1 MQATVDGSGVE
12 IHYEVEGDGPP
23 LILHTGG
30 GGDLEM
36 WRTAGYTTGLAGR
49 RLILIDHRGHGASGR
64 PSDRGQHRIDR
75 YVEDVLAV
83 ADAVDEPRFCFFG
96 YSAGAAVGYRLAARH
111 PDRIVGLIGLGA
123 VGPGPSVDE
132 GDLELA
138 ARIRR
143 EGSDALV
150 TWLRED
156 EPDFPEWFAD
166 QMRSTDPEMFALL
179 LEAWAAWGGPW
190 EEFEK
195 VEAQTL
201 VVVGQLEE
209 GTDDDAA
216 VHARR
221 AAEAIPHGRAVVLPE
236 LGHVMA
242 FVRADLVLPH
252 ARAFLDDVAPMTGE
266 AAIGEVER

>member
-1 MQATVDGSGVE
+1 MRATVDVSGVE

-23 LILHTGG
+23 LMLHTGG

-36 WRTAGYTTGLAGR
+36 WRTAGYTAGLTGR

-64 PSDRGQHRIDR
+64 PTEREQHGIDR

-83 ADAVDEPRFCFFG
+83 ADAVDAPRLCFFG

-111 PDRIVGLIGLGA
+111 PDRIAGLVGLGA
-123 VGPGPSVDE
+123 VGPGPSEDE
-132 GDLELA
+132 EDLELA
-138 ARIRR
+138 ARIRE

-156 EPDFPEWFAD
+156 EPELPEWFAD

-179 LEAWAAWGGPW
+179 LETWASWGGPW
-190 EEFEK
+190 EEFEEI
-195 VEAQTL
+195 EAPTL

-209 GTDDDAA
+209 GANDDAA
-216 VHARR
+216 AHARR
-221 AAEAIPHGRAVVLPE
+221 AAETLPDGRAVVIPE

-252 ARAFLDDVAPMTGE
+252 VRAFLDDVAPTASGS
-266 AAIGEVER
+266 G